1 MRRFVLVP
9 VWLSGACVTAEA
21 TSPRCTVASGI
32 LSCSHE
38 TNVLSDGTEDRR
50 VHWQVPE
57 GDPPEAGWPVALGFQ
72 GSFASAELNW
82 EASADTPAGGLFQVE
97 ATDQL
102 LAASFAVITPEAA
115 GDGFGAWDT
124 NVPPFAGDW
133 EGAPDHIL
141 MQSIFAGIEAGE
153 FGPLNA
159 ESIVAFGI
167 SSGGYMTSRMALSYP
182 GRMRRLVILSASW
195 VTCVGI
201 ACVLP
206 ESLPADHPPTLFLHG
221 GSDKIVPAFTMQGY
235 ADRLLADGVEVET
248 FVPVFIG
255 HEWFAEAPGMLVDWV
270 R

>member
-1 MRRFVLVP
+1 MVLV
-9 VWLSGACVTAEA
+9 GACVSAEA
-21 TSPRCTVASGI
+21 TSPRCAVTDGV

-38 TNVLSDGTEDRR
+38 TSILADGVEDRR
-50 VHWQVPE
+50 VHWQLPE
-57 GDPPEAGWPVALGFQ
+57 GEAPEAGWPVAIGFQ
-72 GSFASAELNW
+72 GSLASAELNW

-102 LAASFAVITPEAA
+102 LAAGLAVITPEAPAA
-115 GDGFGAWDT
+115 GLGAWNT
-124 NVPPFAGDW
+124 NVPPFAGEWD
-133 EGAPDHIL
+133 GAPDDIL
-141 MQSIFAGIEAGE
+141 MQSLFAGIEAGD

-159 ESIVAFGI
+159 ESMVAFGI

-195 VTCVGI
+195 ATCVGI

-206 ESLPADHPPTLFLHG
+206 DALPEDHPPTLFLHG
-221 GSDKIVPAFTMQGY
+221 GGDKIVPAFTMQAY
-235 ADRLLADGVEVET
+235 ADRLIVDGVEVET

-255 HEWFAEAPGMLVDWV
+255 HEWFAEAPGMLVDWA